1 MDGSIR
7 CPLDQLKSGDMWLL
21 DCSGCWEGRVLEGT
35 EPLQQKRLD
44 ERGHEK
50 LERFIHGEKERKGK
64 ENSS

>member
-1 MDGSIR
+1 M
-7 CPLDQLKSGDMWLL
+7 
-21 DCSGCWEGRVLEGT
+21 LEGT